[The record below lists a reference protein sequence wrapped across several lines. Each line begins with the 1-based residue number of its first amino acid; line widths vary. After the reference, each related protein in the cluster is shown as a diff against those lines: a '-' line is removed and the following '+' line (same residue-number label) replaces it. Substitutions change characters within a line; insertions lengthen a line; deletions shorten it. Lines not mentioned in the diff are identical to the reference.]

1 MQVSP
6 AVRLVRQLRKGGMG
20 EVWLAEHLSLRTQV
34 VVKFLGPEVARD
46 PASLARFRR
55 EAAAAAQVKSPHV
68 VQTFDVGV
76 SDLGQPFIVMEYLE
90 GCDLATALKGRR
102 LSLVET
108 AQLVEGI
115 ARALTKAH
123 ERGIVHRDIK
133 PANVFLV
140 DQGTGEPFVKVLDF
154 GIAKGIDEHEPLTTT
169 GEVVGTPIYMSPE
182 QLLGARDVDA
192 QSDLWSVGVLAYRA
206 VVGQAPFRGDSVAAV
221 ALAVVSGTIPRPTA
235 ADGSLPASFDA
246 WFARA
251 CARERRDRF
260 VTARDLANAL
270 WVCATGQV
278 PAAAASSSGTF
289 RPVEPPSYFG
299 ETTDRTK
306 ATSVVSLERPA
317 PSQRRHLVLLVS
329 AAALIVSLGAAFLL
343 GRGAGRDPS
352 TAEPARTTES
362 RDLAPTI
369 TPTGSEAPGP
379 TTIALAA
386 APPSAAAAS
395 SAASTPSALASARP
409 SATSSPVAAPRPR
422 PRVKAPDDGLG
433 F

>member
-1 MQVSP
+1 
-6 AVRLVRQLRKGGMG
+6 MG

-34 VVKFLGPEVARD
+34 VVKFLSPDVAQD
-46 PASLARFRR
+46 QASLARFQR

-68 VQTFDVGV
+68 VQTFDFGV
-76 SDLGQPFIVMEYLE
+76 SEFGHPFIVMEHLE

-102 LSLVET
+102 FSLVET
-108 AQLVEGI
+108 AHLVEGI

-140 DQGTGEPFVKVLDF
+140 DQGTGDPFVKVLDF
-154 GIAKGIDEHEPLTTT
+154 GIAKGIDEQNPLTTT

-221 ALAVVSGTIPRPTA
+221 ALAVVSGSIPRPTA
-235 ADGSLPASFDA
+235 ADPSLPSSFDA

-251 CARERRDRF
+251 CARERGDRF
-260 VTARDLANAL
+260 RSARELANAL

-278 PAAAASSSGTF
+278 PAAAASSSGNF
-289 RPVEPPSYFG
+289 RPVDPPSFFG
-299 ETTDRTK
+299 ETTERTK
-306 ATSVVSLERPA
+306 ATSVVSLEHPA
-317 PSQRRHLVLLVS
+317 PASRRRLLLGVS
-329 AAALIVSLGAAFLL
+329 GAAFVVSLGAAFLL
-343 GRGAGRDPS
+343 GRGAGSKPS
-352 TAEPARTTES
+352 SVEAVPAVTGEGESAAEPS
-362 RDLAPTI
+362 R
-369 TPTGSEAPGP
+369 
-379 TTIALAA
+379 LAA
-386 APPSAAAAS
+386 SGSISPAEVPAS
-395 SAASTPSALASARP
+395 SATARP
-409 SATSSPVAAPRPR
+409 SAMPSAVVSASASAPKTPGRAPLARPKAARL
-422 PRVKAPDDGLG
+422 PDDGLG

>member
-1 MQVSP
+1 
-6 AVRLVRQLRKGGMG
+6 MG

-34 VVKFLGPEVARD
+34 VVKFLSPGVAQD
-46 PASLARFRR
+46 PATLARFRR

-68 VQTFDVGV
+68 VQTFDFGV
-76 SDLGQPFIVMEYLE
+76 SELGHPFIVMEHLE

-102 LSLVET
+102 FSLAET
-108 AQLVEGI
+108 AHLVEGI
-115 ARALTKAH
+115 ARALGKAH

-154 GIAKGIDEHEPLTTT
+154 GIAKGIDEHDPLTTT

-206 VVGQAPFRGDSVAAV
+206 VVGQAPFRGDSIASV
-221 ALAVVSGTIPRPTA
+221 ALAVVSGAIPRPSA
-235 ADGSLPASFDA
+235 LDPSLPPSFDA

-251 CARERRDRF
+251 CARERADRF
-260 VTARDLANAL
+260 RSARDLANAL

-278 PAAAASSSGTF
+278 PAAAASSSGNF
-289 RPVEPPSYFG
+289 RPLDPPSFFG

-306 ATSVVSLERPA
+306 ATSVVSLERSAPA
-317 PSQRRHLVLLVS
+317 SRRNLLLLVS
-329 AAALIVSLGAAFLL
+329 AAAFAVSLGAAFLL
-343 GRGAGRDPS
+343 GRGAGRDS
-352 TAEPARTTES
+352 AEPPPAPARGELTATEVATS
-362 RDLAPTI
+362 A
-369 TPTGSEAPGP
+369 S
-379 TTIALAA
+379 ALLVG
-386 APPSAAAAS
+386 AS
-395 SAASTPSALASARP
+395 SAASATPTAAPSVWSTTAPSSSRPASSGAASAGP
-409 SATSSPVAAPRPR
+409 KTGPGARPR
-422 PRVKAPDDGLG
+422 IKPTPDDGLG